1 MAATSPRRINA
12 LSPSRY
18 DVDFYRRKS
27 ERLEEDLMTISDE
40 LNKARLRLRRAEDF
54 EIKYDLLFK
63 QKSALEEESIRKD
76 KELFELRAKN

>member
-1 MAATSPRRINA
+1 
-12 LSPSRY
+12 
-18 DVDFYRRKS
+18 
-27 ERLEEDLMTISDE
+27 MTISDE